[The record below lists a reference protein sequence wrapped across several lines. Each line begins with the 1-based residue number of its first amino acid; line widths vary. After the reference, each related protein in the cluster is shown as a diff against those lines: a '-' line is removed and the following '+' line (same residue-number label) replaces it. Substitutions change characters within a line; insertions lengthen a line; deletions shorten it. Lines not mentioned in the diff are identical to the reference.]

1 MSLPPVS
8 PIVLVKGAGEM
19 ASGVAW
25 RLHRANIRR
34 LVLLDLPN
42 PLCVRRTVS
51 FCEALIDGSARV
63 DGVDAVAAGDEAAIE
78 AAWSEHR
85 VPVVVTERWARL
97 ARRPRADVVVDAIL
111 AKRNIGTARSD
122 APLVV
127 ALGPGFEAGIDCHAV
142 IETNR
147 GHDLGRVLYRG
158 PAQPDTGI
166 PGEIGG
172 FDVERLLRA
181 PRAGTF
187 ASARRIG
194 EAVERGEVVG
204 YVDGA
209 AVTAAIPGI
218 LRGLIR
224 PGTRVGAGLKI
235 GDVDPRDCRQHCDT
249 VSDKARAIAG
259 GVLEAIMM
267 HCNRSPD

>member
-1 MSLPPVS
+1 
-8 PIVLVKGAGEM
+8 M

-34 LVLLDLPN
+34 LILLDLPN

-51 FCEALIDGSARV
+51 FCEALIDGGARV
-63 DGVDAVAAGDEAAIE
+63 DGVDAVVTRDEAAIE
-78 AAWSEHR
+78 AAWSGHR
-85 VPVVVTERWARL
+85 IPVVATDVWARL

-111 AKRNIGTARSD
+111 AKRNLGTARGD

-127 ALGPGFEAGIDCHAV
+127 ALGPGFEAGIDCHVA

-158 PAQPDTGI
+158 SAQPDTGI

-181 PRAGTF
+181 PRAGIF
-187 ASARRIG
+187 ASARSIG

-204 YVDGA
+204 DVDGA
-209 AVTAAIPGI
+209 PVTAAIPGI

-224 PGTRVGAGLKI
+224 PGTQVGAGLKI
-235 GDVDPRDCRQHCDT
+235 GDVDPRDCREHCNT

-259 GVLEAIMM
+259 GVLEAILA
-267 HCNRSPD
+267 HGNRSPD

>member
-8 PIVLVKGAGEM
+8 PIVLVRGAGEM
-19 ASGVAW
+19 ASGMAR

-34 LVLLDLPN
+34 LVMLDLPN

-51 FCEALIDGSARV
+51 FCEALVDGSARV
-63 DGVDAVAAGDEAAIE
+63 DGVDAVAARDEAAIE
-78 AAWSEHR
+78 AEWNEQR
-85 VPVVVTERWARL
+85 IPVVATDDWARL
-97 ARRPRADVVVDAIL
+97 ARRPHADVVVDAIL
-111 AKRNIGTARSD
+111 AKRNLATTRGD
-122 APLVV
+122 ASLVV
-127 ALGPGFEAGIDCHAV
+127 ALGPGFDAGIDCHVV

-147 GHDLGRVLYRG
+147 GHDLGRVVCCG

-172 FDVERLLRA
+172 FDIERLLRA
-181 PRAGTF
+181 PRAGIF
-187 ASARRIG
+187 ASARSIG

-204 YVDGA
+204 DVDGA
-209 AVTAAIPGI
+209 PVTAAIPGI

-224 PGTRVGAGLKI
+224 PGTPVAAGLKI
-235 GDVDPRDCRQHCDT
+235 GDVDPRDCREHCNT

-259 GVLEAIMM
+259 GVLEAVLA
-267 HCNRSPD
+267 HCNRSPG